1 MSEEE
6 QDRWVGGVCI
16 HCNTADYVFIISEFL
31 TEYGS
36 LLGLES
42 ATNTSDAKRAIFVNQ
57 LFNSL
62 IELRSTASSTL
73 FTGTLT
79 ILFEILLKQNK

>member
-16 HCNTADYVFIISEFL
+16 HCNTADYVFISEFL

-36 LLGLES
+36 LLVLES
-42 ATNTSDAKRAIFVNQ
+42 ATDTPDAKRAIFVNQ

-62 IELRSTASSTL
+62 IELRSMASSSL
-73 FTGTLT
+73 FSGTLT

>member
-1 MSEEE
+1 M
-6 QDRWVGGVCI
+6 GGVCI
-16 HCNTADYVFIISEFL
+16 HCKTADYVIIISEFL

-36 LLGLES
+36 LLVLES
-42 ATNTSDAKRAIFVNQ
+42 ATNTPDAKRAIFVNQ

-62 IELRSTASSTL
+62 IELRSMASSSL
-73 FTGTLT
+73 FSGTLT